1 MTGAAPRGSWIWVYC
16 PEMGWELIPTD
27 SGDWPTMS
35 TWDLAAQERVP
46 HLSFLMVFLS
56 MAPMCLAVLL
66 QM

>member
-1 MTGAAPRGSWIWVYC
+1 
-16 PEMGWELIPTD
+16 MGWELIPTD

-35 TWDLAAQERVP
+35 PWDLAAQERVP